1 MSQLKQYIMRHSQAG
16 FQDLSPFLNP
26 CCDSSTIFP
35 ELVRISFAVPV
46 TSQWNILTN
55 TQYLSFLVST
65 MGVMVFLVFLYFLH
79 VLYQALNLLGPL
91 YFCTI
96 VSFSFASPPLWKLPC
111 SFCAPP
117 PKIQHWYKWEKIICM
132 RTHCMWNNKSEYIKL
147 ADHK

>member
-1 MSQLKQYIMRHSQAG
+1 MSKLKQYIMRHSQAG
-16 FQDLSPFLNP
+16 FQDLSPPLNR
-26 CCDSSTIFP
+26 CYNSSTIFP

-55 TQYLSFLVST
+55 IQYLSFLAST

-79 VLYQALNLLGPL
+79 VLYQALNLLRPL

-96 VSFSFASPPLWKLPC
+96 VSFSFASPPLCKLPC

-117 PKIQHWYKWEKIICM
+117 PKIQH
-132 RTHCMWNNKSEYIKL
+132 
-147 ADHK
+147 